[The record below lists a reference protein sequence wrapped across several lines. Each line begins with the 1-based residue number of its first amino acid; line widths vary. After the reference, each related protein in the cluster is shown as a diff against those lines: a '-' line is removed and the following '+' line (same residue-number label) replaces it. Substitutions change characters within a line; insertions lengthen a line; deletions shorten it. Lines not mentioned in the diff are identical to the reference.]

1 MTAAEAAAAAPT
13 EPVPASHDDRGTG
26 SERTPLPWGEIVRYA
41 ALGTLLLVLAV
52 ALHVAQYGAR
62 KPVALIQPGLDG
74 PAGQLVADDFPDLE
88 LPGGTGLDGQQYYA
102 MARTPTDPDAAA
114 EHLDW
119 PRYRWQRPLLAWSGA
134 AASGGASGTALIW
147 GLFAVGV
154 AGAFGGAVASG
165 ALATMWRGP
174 AWVAAVFPLLPGT
187 WWSLRVTVSDAL
199 AVALALGAI
208 ALAAR
213 SRHAPA
219 VALGVLAVLA
229 KEPAILLLLGWALH
243 RRTRQSAV
251 LVAVPAA
258 AIVAWMG
265 VLAWQLPPDAE
276 RAQDVGLP
284 LAGLVQAFGDV
295 WLQGDELVGMACTL
309 GGLALGIA
317 ALWARGLRH
326 PLGWAIAVQ
335 LGFLSIMGVNPT
347 AANFGATRMAL
358 PVMIVAVIALATPN
372 AAEA

>member
-1 MTAAEAAAAAPT
+1 VTDVEAAEPVTGPAAAGAPGA
-13 EPVPASHDDRGTG
+13 PADR
-26 SERTPLPWGEIVRYA
+26 RRLPWAEILRFA
-41 ALGTLLLVLAV
+41 GLGTLLLVLAV
-52 ALHVAQYGAR
+52 AVHVAQYGAR
-62 KPVALIQPGLDG
+62 NPVALIQPGLDG
-74 PAGQLVADDFPDLE
+74 PSGQLTAEDFPELD

-102 MARTPTDPDAAA
+102 MARTPTDLDAAA

-119 PRYRWQRPLLAWSGA
+119 PRYRWQRPLLSWSGA
-134 AASGGASGTALIW
+134 ALSGGGSGTALVW
-147 GLFAVGV
+147 ALFAVGV
-154 AGAFGGAVASG
+154 AAAFGGAVATG

-174 AWVAAVFPLLPGT
+174 AWVAAIFPLLPGT

-199 AVALALGAI
+199 ALALALGAI

-265 VLAWQLPPDAE
+265 VLAWQLPSDAD
-276 RAQDVGLP
+276 RAQDIGLP
-284 LAGLVQAFGDV
+284 LTGLVSAFSDV
-295 WLQGDELVGMACTL
+295 WLQGDELVGMACAL
-309 GGLALGIA
+309 GGFALGIA

-335 LGFLSIMGVNPT
+335 LGFLSIMGTSPT

-358 PVMIVAVIALATPN
+358 PVMILAVIALTTPDPI
-372 AAEA
+372 EA